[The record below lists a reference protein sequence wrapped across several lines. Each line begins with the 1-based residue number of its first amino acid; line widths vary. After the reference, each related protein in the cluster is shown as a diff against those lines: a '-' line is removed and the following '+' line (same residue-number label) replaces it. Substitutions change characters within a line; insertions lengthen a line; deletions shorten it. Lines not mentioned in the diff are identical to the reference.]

1 MSSYQLIDLVEATEW
16 YVYLLSFDEYS
27 PHALLGVGEAVSNS
41 AKWQFAVDMTLR
53 CLVSGVWE
61 FSVPDILDQLGLATI
76 EEFCDRLSQLD
87 PFGLTEEGEKYWL
100 DSYMMGSSLSSE
112 MVSRHLISADG
123 PIFSSGF
130 FEGID
135 RLFSLSGMAW
145 REGSLMVI
153 SP

>member
-1 MSSYQLIDLVEATEW
+1 
-16 YVYLLSFDEYS
+16 
-27 PHALLGVGEAVSNS
+27 
-41 AKWQFAVDMTLR
+41 MTLR